1 MNLFTSSQGIRKSKV
16 PNVRTALKDETLF
29 LHRYLQ
35 RYDSVIL
42 IFVKSY
48 VFRWYRSDV
57 LDFYDSLI
65 NEKAAVHPVL
75 VVQNMSLDLGDRES
89 LLDVDNQLFL
99 QLGISYLPQ
108 YFLVDDAN
116 RIIGNSSN
124 LDMSAFNKLIKN
136 TYPKT
141 QN

>member
-75 VVQNMSLDLGDRES
+75 VVQNMSLDLGDRET

-136 TYPKT
+136 IYPKT